1 MSSETKSKQGKVDQL
16 LDELLS
22 ECESPEQVLGK
33 EGLLGQMTQRLMER
47 ALAGELTAH
56 LGYPVNEKQPDGR
69 RKNTRNGSS
78 SKTVLSGNGSLE
90 LSIPRDREGTFEP
103 ALVPKGTRR
112 LPQFDDQ
119 VIALYARGLTNRQ
132 IQGHLLEM
140 YGVEVSASLISEVT
154 EQVSDEVRTWQSRA
168 LEPLYPIVY
177 FDALFVK
184 NRQSGVSSLRAVYV
198 ALALTMRGNK
208 ELLGLWIN
216 ESEGAKFWL
225 GVFTELQNRGMRD
238 CLIACVDGLTG
249 FKEAIQAVF
258 PNTAVQ
264 LCVVH
269 KIRSSLRRVPWRD
282 RKLVAADLRQV
293 YSAPTLAAAEQEL
306 ERFAATWDER
316 YAMISLSWRRDWNEL
331 TTFFDYPPEIR
342 RVLYTTNAIESLN
355 YSLRRILRNRGAFP
369 DDASVLKLLY
379 LAIMRASTHWTHPV
393 ADWGGTLN
401 RFAILFPDRI
411 NVHASYTKI

>member
-1 MSSETKSKQGKVDQL
+1 MNEPSKNKQGKVDQL

-22 ECESPEQVLGK
+22 ECDSPEQVLGK
-33 EGLLGQMTQRLMER
+33 EGLLRQMTQRLMER

-56 LGYPVNEKQPDGR
+56 LGYPANEKQPDGR
-69 RKNTRNGSS
+69 RRNTRNGSS
-78 SKTVLSGNGSLE
+78 SKTVLSGSGSLE

-119 VIALYARGLTNRQ
+119 VIALYAQGLTTRQ

-154 EQVSDEVRTWQSRA
+154 EQVSDEVRTWQSRP

-184 NRQSGVSSLRAVYV
+184 NRQSGVSSMRAVYL
-198 ALALTMRGNK
+198 ALALTMQGHK

-216 ESEGAKFWL
+216 ESEGSKFWL
-225 GVFTELQNRGMRD
+225 GVLTELQNRGMRD

-258 PNTAVQ
+258 PKTAVQ
-264 LCVVH
+264 LCIVH

-306 ERFAATWDER
+306 ERFAVTWDER

-342 RVLYTTNAIESLN
+342 RVLYTTDENN
-355 YSLRRILRNRGAFP
+355 K
-369 DDASVLKLLY
+369 SVLGPAGHFIRAESHGVSSGLSS
-379 LAIMRASTHWTHPV
+379 RASSSSRRTVRTLAPPARQLQFPELEQRAGCSRTRDRV
-393 ADWGGTLN
+393 ARLS
-401 RFAILFPDRI
+401 RI
-411 NVHASYTKI
+411 

>member
-1 MSSETKSKQGKVDQL
+1 MTDENKSKQGKVDQL
-16 LDELLS
+16 LDELLA
-22 ECESPEQVLGK
+22 ECGTAEQVLGK
-33 EGLLGQMTQRLMER
+33 EGLLRQMTQRLMER

-56 LGYPVNEKQPDGR
+56 LGYPTNEKQPDGR
-69 RKNTRNGSS
+69 RRNTRNGSS
-78 SKTVLSGNGSLE
+78 AKTVLSGSGSLD
-90 LSIPRDREGTFEP
+90 LSIPRDRQGTFEP
-103 ALVPKGTRR
+103 VLVPKGTRR
-112 LPQFDDQ
+112 LPQFNDQ
-119 VIALYARGLTNRQ
+119 VIALYAQGLTNRQ

-154 EQVSDEVRTWQSRA
+154 EQVSEEVRTWQSRT

-184 NRQSGVSSLRAVYV
+184 NRQSGVSCVRAVYL

-208 ELLGLWIN
+208 ELLGLWVN
-216 ESEGAKFWL
+216 ETEGAKFWL
-225 GVFTELQNRGMRD
+225 GVLTELQNRGMCD

-249 FKEAIQAVF
+249 FKDAVQAVF
-258 PNTAVQ
+258 PKTAVQ

-282 RKLVAADLRQV
+282 RKAVAADLRQI

-379 LAIMRASTHWTHPV
+379 LAIMRASKNWTHSV
-393 ADWGGTLN
+393 ADWPGAIN

-411 NVHASYTKI
+411 NLDASYTKI